1 MYTRAKLVFFPHKKF
16 RSPVGKKRAME
27 GGAPGEAVDLDED
40 EGDLAPDARIA
51 AAIQAVQA
59 TEWGAPVSET
69 GWAVIRALCWGEKQR
84 KRACLT
90 TTRRQRQAVVSMHA
104 CCAHH
109 THKHVKHLNERAQA
123 CLYSDCCTTSAAIG
137 CILCLLILA
146 FRQRDAARDEP

>member
-51 AAIQAVQA
+51 AAIQAVEA

-69 GWAVIRALCWGEKQR
+69 GWAVVRALCGELVQK
-84 KRACLT
+84 KRVCLT
-90 TTRRQRQAVVSMHA
+90 GIDRSRRHAVSTQV
-104 CCAHH
+104 C
-109 THKHVKHLNERAQA
+109 
-123 CLYSDCCTTSAAIG
+123 
-137 CILCLLILA
+137 
-146 FRQRDAARDEP
+146 